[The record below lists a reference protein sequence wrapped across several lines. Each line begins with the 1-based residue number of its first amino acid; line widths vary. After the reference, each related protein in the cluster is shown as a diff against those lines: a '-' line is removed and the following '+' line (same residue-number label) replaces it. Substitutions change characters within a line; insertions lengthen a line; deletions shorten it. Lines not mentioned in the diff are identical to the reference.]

1 MADAIL
7 IDKRHRP
14 RHFPGVTRTPP
25 LALAGAPSRR
35 RLLRLLKRR
44 GPTPAGELAR
54 ALRLTVATVRE
65 HLEGLEGLGL
75 VARAGTRR
83 AGRGRPQVLWS
94 LASGAERLFPE
105 SQGPVLADLVRT
117 LVAEGAEPRV
127 ERFLRERLTARRS
140 EVGGR
145 LEGLAGRARLREVA
159 RILSEDGFLAEVEP
173 RKEDGAP
180 VLRLC
185 HCPVR
190 DLVDATRIPCRLEL
204 AFVAEMLGADLER
217 LSYIPDG
224 GAACRYAVKGE

>member
-1 MADAIL
+1 MTSGPPPPQLAAV
-7 IDKRHRP
+7 P
-14 RHFPGVTRTPP
+14 RTPP

-35 RLLRLLKRR
+35 RLLELLKRR
-44 GPTPAGELAR
+44 GPSPAGELAR

-65 HLEGLEGLGL
+65 HLEALEALDL

-94 LASGAERLFPE
+94 LAPGAGRLFPE
-105 SQGPVLADLVRT
+105 SQGPVLAGLVRT

-127 ERFLRERLTARRS
+127 ERFLRERLMARRR

-145 LEGLAGRARLREVA
+145 LEGLEGRARLREVA

-173 RKEDGAP
+173 GRKGAAP

-204 AFVAEMLGADLER
+204 GFVAGMLGADLER

-224 GAACRYAVKGE
+224 DAACRYAVSGEQ

>member
-1 MADAIL
+1 MI
-7 IDKRHRP
+7 RP
-14 RHFPGVTRTPP
+14 SP

-35 RLLRLLKRR
+35 RLLELLKRR

-54 ALRLTVATVRE
+54 TLRLTVATVRQ
-65 HLEGLEGLGL
+65 HLEALEALAL

-94 LASGAERLFPE
+94 LAPDAGRLFPE

-127 ERFLRERLTARRS
+127 ERFLRERLTTRRA
-140 EVGGR
+140 EVAGR
-145 LEGLAGRARLREVA
+145 LEGLEGRARLREVA
-159 RILSEDGFLAEVEP
+159 RILAEDGFLAEVEP
-173 RKEDGAP
+173 RPQDGAP

-204 AFVAEMLGADLER
+204 AFVGEMLGAGLQR

-224 GAACRYAVKGE
+224 DAACRYAVSGEQGTGNGPHPTPG

>member
-1 MADAIL
+1 
-7 IDKRHRP
+7 
-14 RHFPGVTRTPP
+14 VTRTPP
-25 LALAGAPSRR
+25 LALGGAPSRR
-35 RLLRLLKRR
+35 RLLDLLKRR

-54 ALRLTVATVRE
+54 ALRLTVPTVRQ
-65 HLEGLEGLGL
+65 HLDALEALAL
-75 VARAGTRR
+75 VARAGTRS

-94 LASGAERLFPE
+94 LAPGAERLFPE
-105 SQGPVLADLVRT
+105 SQGPVLAGLVRT

-127 ERFLRERLTARRS
+127 ERFLRERLAARRA
-140 EVGGR
+140 EVGER
-145 LEGLAGRARLREVA
+145 LAGLEGRARLREVA

-173 RKEDGAP
+173 RKVDGAP

-204 AFVAEMLGADLER
+204 AYVAEMLGADLER

-224 GAACRYAVKGE
+224 DAACRYAVSGGRGTGSGPHPPRR

>member
-1 MADAIL
+1 MPHAA
-7 IDKRHRP
+7 
-14 RHFPGVTRTPP
+14 P

-35 RLLRLLKRR
+35 RLLGLLKRR
-44 GPTPAGELAR
+44 GPTPAGDLAR
-54 ALRLTVATVRE
+54 ALRLTVATVRQ
-65 HLEGLEGLGL
+65 HLEGLEALGL

-83 AGRGRPQVLWS
+83 AGRGRPRVLWS
-94 LASGAERLFPE
+94 LASGADRLFPE

-127 ERFLRERLTARRS
+127 ERFLRERLTTRRA
-140 EVGGR
+140 EVGER
-145 LEGLAGRARLREVA
+145 LVGLAGRARLREVA
-159 RILSEDGFLAEVEP
+159 RILTEDGFLAEVEP
-173 RKEDGAP
+173 GRKDGAP

-204 AFVAEMLGADLER
+204 GYVAEMLGANLDR

-224 GAACRYAVKGE
+224 DAACRYAVSGERGDGGGE